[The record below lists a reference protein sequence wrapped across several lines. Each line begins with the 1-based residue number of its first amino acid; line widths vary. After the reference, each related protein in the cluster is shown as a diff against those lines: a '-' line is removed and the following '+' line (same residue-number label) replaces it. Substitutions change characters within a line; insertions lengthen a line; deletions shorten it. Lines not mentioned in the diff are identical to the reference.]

1 MTKNTGMT
9 AKDEKAAKTAKLPV
23 AKTNALNKKLQKEK
37 TASPTTKTIQMV
49 KKAKDIKN
57 TFLFFYT

>member
-23 AKTNALNKKLQKEK
+23 AKTNALNKTLKEHK
-37 TASPTTKTIQMV
+37 TAPHLPKQ
-49 KKAKDIKN
+49 
-57 TFLFFYT
+57 FRL